1 MNKFIKRKF
10 SLISV
15 TLLVV
20 GLIVGSITTT
30 ATAVPITVI
39 TKNNDT
45 VSVNLSIL
53 KNSETVN
60 LAEKVELRKDN
71 NIELQ
76 QKTLYHRKKN
86 HLQ

>member
-15 TLLVV
+15 ALLVV

-60 LAEKVELRKDN
+60 LAEKVELRKDD